1 MTLKEIAD
9 YCKENFP
16 DSCLAYN
23 YPENVSEGEYLLKE
37 LHDFFAFEIIG
48 LCGCGSKEESE
59 IDIRNLLRACSEEP
73 ASPQRTKALQD
84 YFGVNSIYD
93 SSLLQFMVY
102 ILNHVDLLEHGI
114 GIGGS
119 WITEFGKMCLCIFEQ
134 MELGDHVRKE

>member
-1 MTLKEIAD
+1 MTLKEITD

-48 LCGCGSKEESE
+48 LCGCGSKEASE
-59 IDIRNLLRACSEEP
+59 VDIRNILRVCSEEP
-73 ASPQRTKALQD
+73 ASPQRKKALQD

-102 ILNHVDLLEHGI
+102 ILNHVDLLEHGTS
-114 GIGGS
+114 IGGS
-119 WITEFGKMCLCIFEQ
+119 WITEFGKMCLYTFEHL
-134 MELGDHVRKE
+134 ELDHECKE